1 MINGFEDFC
10 LWVYVTVDDF
20 WKTVEPQFKRPG
32 PAPLCSDSELLTMV
46 LVGECRGWDVE
57 TEMLNNWRMYRGLFP
72 NQPCQS
78 RFNRRRRQL
87 SDGLRLLRQGLV
99 ARLDL
104 SMERL
109 CAIDSHP
116 LPVVAFHHAPRA
128 SRLWWAYG
136 ADIGYCAS
144 KGINFFG
151 YRLHLLVTLGGLVLD
166 YAVAPASVRDLP
178 VAQDLLDTQY
188 DRTVLGD
195 GAYLSQ
201 PVAAELWTER
211 AIELLTLPRVNQ
223 RVQLP
228 PAFHHPFKAARFIIE
243 TVNSQLEAQ
252 FNIQRNHA
260 RSFWGLTT
268 RLHAKLTAHTLCVY
282 LNRLLEV
289 PHFLEI
295 KALAFSN

>member
-20 WKTVEPQFKRPG
+20 WKTVEPSFKRPG
-32 PAPLCSDSELLTMV
+32 PAPLCSDGELLTMV
-46 LVGECRGWDVE
+46 LVGECRGWDIE
-57 TEMLNNWRMYRGLFP
+57 TEMLSNWRMHRSLFP
-72 NQPCQS
+72 HQPSQS

-87 SDGLRLLRQGLV
+87 SDGLRLLRQVLLN
-99 ARLDL
+99 RLDL
-104 SMERL
+104 SRERL

-128 SRLWWAYG
+128 SRLWLAQE
-136 ADIGYCAS
+136 ADIGYCAA
-144 KGINFFG
+144 KGVYFFG
-151 YRLHLLVTLGGLVLD
+151 YRVHLLVTLAGLILD
-166 YAVAPASVRDLP
+166 YALAPASVRDLP
-178 VAQDLLDTQY
+178 VAEDLLYTQY

-201 PVAAELWTER
+201 PVAAELRTER
-211 AIELLTLPRVNQ
+211 MIELLTLPRVNQ
-223 RVQLP
+223 RQQLP

-243 TVNSQLEAQ
+243 TVNSQLQAQ

-268 RLHAKLTAHTLCVY
+268 RLHAKLTAHTLCIY
-282 LNRLLEV
+282 LNRLLGV
-289 PHFLEI
+289 PDFLQI